1 MEARAN
7 GEATVTEKKPNVST
21 QRPIFIL
28 LGLNLLTLI
37 ASNMTTPTLYLYALE
52 LGASV
57 AYVGI
62 IASVTSVARL
72 VSRIPIGLVSDR
84 FGRRQIMRIGA
95 LGIAASL
102 MLLYLADKPL
112 NVLLGSII
120 NALGLT
126 AIFTIGLTMASEIQS
141 SRKATGVSFFALAS
155 SLAMVIAPGTC
166 SLLLL
171 VLRIR
176 TTYLIGALIGLGGIL
191 CSIPLAALPSL
202 RKAFDIRGSL
212 KSLLKDK
219 RVQFVATMEAFFS
232 LAFNSIFV
240 FFPLYLSE
248 EFQLTSAEISF
259 LLTMYSLAMLTVRLP
274 LPRILRRIEEKT
286 IICLGFVD
294 FALVLMILPFSN
306 TFVHFSALM
315 LAAGT
320 AHGLLFPSMALV
332 VSRSSR
338 LDLGLAN
345 SIYLGAGDVVS
356 IVAPIGIALLIEAS
370 GYGSFYMLVS
380 AVIWIGFVYAL
391 RERKNSGQS
400 AATSA

>member
-1 MEARAN
+1 
-7 GEATVTEKKPNVST
+7 
-21 QRPIFIL
+21 
-28 LGLNLLTLI
+28 
-37 ASNMTTPTLYLYALE
+37 
-52 LGASV
+52 
-57 AYVGI
+57 
-62 IASVTSVARL
+62 
-72 VSRIPIGLVSDR
+72 
-84 FGRRQIMRIGA
+84 
-95 LGIAASL
+95 
-102 MLLYLADKPL
+102 
-112 NVLLGSII
+112 
-120 NALGLT
+120 
-126 AIFTIGLTMASEIQS
+126 
-141 SRKATGVSFFALAS
+141 
-155 SLAMVIAPGTC
+155 
-166 SLLLL
+166 
-171 VLRIR
+171 
-176 TTYLIGALIGLGGIL
+176 LIGLGGIL
-191 CSIPLAALPSL
+191 CSIPLATLPSL

-345 SIYLGAGDVVS
+345 SLYLCAGDVVS

-370 GYGSFYMLVS
+370 GYGSFYMVVS

>member
-1 MEARAN
+1 
-7 GEATVTEKKPNVST
+7 
-21 QRPIFIL
+21 
-28 LGLNLLTLI
+28 
-37 ASNMTTPTLYLYALE
+37 MTTPTLYLYALE

-84 FGRRQIMRIGA
+84 FGRRPIMRIGA

-126 AIFTIGLTMASEIQS
+126 AIFTIGLTMASESQS

-219 RVQFVATMEAFFS
+219 RVQFVATVEAFFS

-345 SIYLGAGDVVS
+345 SLYLCAGDVVS

-370 GYGSFYMLVS
+370 GYGSFYMVVS